1 MRRRASCSGAWS
13 GSEARVDPVSAEQTV
28 ADDRILPFQIEA
40 SALRG
45 RIVRLGALVDEVLR
59 HHAYPAPVAER
70 LAEMLALAAALSG
83 ALKFDGVFA
92 LQIKG
97 DGPVKLMVADIT
109 TAGHMRG
116 YAQFDAEALAALGE
130 GPAPSV
136 PRLFGAGYLALTV
149 DQGPHTERYQGIVEL
164 TGATLADCVHGYFR
178 QSEQLEAAIMV
189 AARPPRPGEARGWRA
204 GALMLQRL
212 PLSGGKIAYDEADE
226 EWRRALILMSSC
238 SAAEL
243 TAPDLPAED
252 LLYRL
257 FHEDGVRVFRDHRL
271 EARCR
276 CSREKVE
283 RVLAALPTADR
294 EEMRVEGEVV
304 VTCEFCGRIY
314 RFADAELAALPGF

>member
-1 MRRRASCSGAWS
+1 M
-13 GSEARVDPVSAEQTV
+13 EQTV

-45 RIVRLGALVDEVLR
+45 RLVRLGALVDEVLR

-83 ALKFDGVFA
+83 ALKFDGVFT

-97 DGPVKLMVADIT
+97 DGPVRLMVADVT
-109 TAGHMRG
+109 SAGHMRG
-116 YAQFDAEALAALGE
+116 YAQFDAEAVAALGG

-164 TGATLADCVHGYFR
+164 AGATLADCVHGYFR

-189 AARPPRPGEARGWRA
+189 AARPPAPGVDRGWRV

-212 PLSGGKIAYDEADE
+212 PLAGSEIARDAADE

-243 TAPDLPAED
+243 TRPDLPAED

-257 FHEDGVRVFRDHRL
+257 FHEDGVRVYRDHRL

-283 RVLAALPTADR
+283 RVLAALPR
-294 EEMRVEGEVV
+294 EDLAEMRVEGEVV
-304 VTCEFCGRIY
+304 VTCEFCSRTY
-314 RFADAELAALPGF
+314 RFADAEIAALPGF